1 MNDDERRF
9 EAMLDFALDG
19 SFSDAEREEFAQLV
33 DAHPEWTRSLA
44 EELMLHSLLQW
55 QGENVA
61 PDLAFFAVPTPQEE
75 HAIVVQPASQTS
87 SVRSP
92 FTIMQRWLVSA
103 AALALVFSAVLTW
116 QAVPLGRVD
125 QLAVA
130 LVVDQEKVAWSKNS
144 TALRGDQVIPG
155 RLETESGSYTLKF
168 RSGPTVRVS
177 GPASMMIE
185 SDMLLHL
192 DRGQATARVPKPLKG
207 FTMRTPVVNVVDQ
220 GTEFGVAARASG
232 VTDVVVFDGRVDLV
246 DIITGGEMPKM
257 PKSLVRGEA
266 ARVDRNGSVERIMQV
281 GRNDDGHWWTNDDP
295 AASYSLIRSVRDNI
309 PAGIGSNYSCFQITN
324 HGLKDDAYAYADHP
338 HQWNGLTAAGLPPFL
353 RGAEYVQTF
362 NDYRYMRYLQIVVEL
377 ARPANLYVFFDGRS
391 PTPDWLDEQFV
402 DTGVNIGLDEG
413 PDTGIPDH
421 VVAVGGGQSIDN
433 VFSVWQRRCD
443 GPSRVVLGG
452 MSAGSEARAMYG
464 IAVTPLDLARPSS
477 AELPAE
483 TGS

>member
-1 MNDDERRF
+1 MTDDERRF
-9 EAMLDFALDG
+9 DALLDFALDG
-19 SFSDAEREEFAQLV
+19 SLSDAEQEEFARLV
-33 DAHPEWTRSLA
+33 DAHPEWTRGLA

-61 PDLAFFAVPTPQEE
+61 SDLAFFAVPTTQEE
-75 HAIVVQPASQTS
+75 HVNLVHLASQTS
-87 SVRSP
+87 SARSP
-92 FTIMQRWLVSA
+92 FMILQRWPVLV
-103 AALALVFSAVLTW
+103 AALALVVGALLTW
-116 QAVPLGRVD
+116 QAVPLGHVD
-125 QLAVA
+125 RLAVA
-130 LVVDQEKVAWSKNS
+130 SVVDQDNVVWSNNS
-144 TALRGDQVIPG
+144 AALYRGDQVSPG
-155 RLETESGSYTLKF
+155 RLESESGSYTLQF
-168 RSGPTVRVS
+168 CSGPTVRVS

-185 SDMLLHL
+185 SDMLVHL
-192 DRGQATARVPKPLKG
+192 DRGQATAQVPKPLKG

-246 DIITGGEMPKM
+246 DSITGSEMPKM

-295 AASYSLIRSVRDNI
+295 AASHNLIRSVRDNI
-309 PAGIGSNYSCFQITN
+309 PAGIGSNYFCFQITN
-324 HGLKDDAYAYADHP
+324 QGVKDDAFAYADHP
-338 HQWNGLTAAGLPPFL
+338 HQWNGLTAAGLPQFL

-377 ARPANLYVFFDGRS
+377 ARPANLYVFFDDRS

-433 VFSVWQRRCD
+433 VFSVWKRRCE

-452 MSAGSEARAMYG
+452 MIAGSEARAMYG
-464 IAVTPLDLARPSS
+464 IAATSLDADNVADETSS
-477 AELPAE
+477 
-483 TGS
+483 GR